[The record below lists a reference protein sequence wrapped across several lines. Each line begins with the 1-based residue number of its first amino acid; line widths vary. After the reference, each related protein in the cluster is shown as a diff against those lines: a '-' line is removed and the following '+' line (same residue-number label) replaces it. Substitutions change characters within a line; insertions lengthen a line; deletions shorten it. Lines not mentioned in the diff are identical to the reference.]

1 MHTETRRGAAPRAI
15 AVVILLLVS
24 LGGAAAQ
31 TSAAPEPEP
40 LPLPDPSQAPE
51 AGPLPGAAPAVSP
64 EPAALPTS
72 RYNIEFSGLSE
83 VARSSLERAAR
94 RELEAFATQTGSAA
108 DIADAAYAM
117 ELALRDQ
124 GYAQAVVRFRFFR
137 ETAPDGNDAVR
148 RVYLTNARNWRT
160 ATGVQF
166 TVEEGRKY
174 RLGEIGFTG
183 AQAYDPEY
191 LREFF
196 QLPQEGLFGSGP
208 EIFVEDAV
216 DSGVTGIEELYLLD
230 GYYDVAIEP
239 LPPVYSRDG
248 TADVT
253 IAVTEGPRYTLEDQT
268 IGSEDLNEDQIRV
281 LSRSLPAQGQPY
293 YTRLAAEAAT
303 VLRNTLGNWGF
314 QAEVRY
320 DVRMERLTPE
330 RGSVSVTYTVEAG
343 KPLMFLDYRIINEGD
358 RPLRTR
364 EFLITSRFPFE
375 PGDTIDRGRL
385 NLGLSRLYSLGIFRA
400 IEVEVIPTVESEGPL
415 QPAVIEIRLRE
426 DDSRFVEAAAGWGTW
441 ELLRGSIRY
450 TDLNLFGTGRAWTL
464 DASASIRGY
473 AVGLNIQDRVLFGP
487 ASLLSANVRYRYAAE
502 PSFTVTEGNAS
513 LLFGYSIGT
522 WWNFEASYTYSLSR
536 AVSTGTVPET
546 EDELFTTGRVGVQ
559 GSFDTRNSALLPS
572 TGVHLGAGV
581 SLSSR
586 LLGSERDF
594 LQYSFRGETYL
605 GLFGF
610 GVLALTARYETKQI
624 LDSGGTLPIQERYFL
639 GGGDSIRSFG
649 RNTLSPVGPEGEAEG
664 GLTAARATVE
674 LRFPVWRELHLAL
687 FSDLGVVS
695 PSTFSLDGAF
705 GTAFGAGLRYY
716 LPVGPIRLDAAY
728 NPGEL
733 HADTNRWELVFA
745 VGFNF

>member
-1 MHTETRRGAAPRAI
+1 MHEKTHFRAAPRTVA
-15 AVVILLLVS
+15 AAFLLLVS
-24 LGGAAAQ
+24 LCRTAAQ
-31 TSAAPEPEP
+31 SPPAPESGPVP
-40 LPLPDPSQAPE
+40 FPDPSQAPE
-51 AGPLPGAAPAVSP
+51 AGPFLVPDPAGAP
-64 EPAALPTS
+64 EPAALPTAS
-72 RYNIEFSGLSE
+72 YTIEFSGLRNVS
-83 VARSSLERAAR
+83 RSALERAAR
-94 RELEAFATQTGSAA
+94 RELDAFVSENGSAS

-117 ELALRDQ
+117 ELALRDL
-124 GYAQAVVRFRFFR
+124 GFARAVVRFRFFR
-137 ETAPDGNDAVR
+137 ETAANENGAAR
-148 RVYLTNARNWRT
+148 RVYLTNPRNWRT

-166 TVEEGRKY
+166 AVEEGRKY
-174 RLGEIGFTG
+174 RLGEISFTG
-183 AQAYDPEY
+183 ARAYAPAY
-191 LREFF
+191 LRQFF
-196 QLPQEGLFGSGP
+196 RFPQEGLFGTGA

-216 DSGVTGIEELYLLD
+216 KTGVTGIEELYLLD
-230 GYYDVAIEP
+230 GYYDVSIER
-239 LPPVYSRDG
+239 LPPVFSPDG

-253 IAVTEGPRYTLEDQT
+253 ITIAEGPRYTLEAQR
-268 IGSEDLNEDQIRV
+268 IVAGDLNEDQIRV
-281 LSRSLPAQGQPY
+281 LLHTLPAQGQPY

-303 VLRNTLGNWGF
+303 VLRNTLGDWGF
-314 QAEVRY
+314 RAEVRY
-320 DVRMERLTPE
+320 DVRMERLSQE
-330 RGSVSVTYTVEAG
+330 RGNVSVTYSVTAG
-343 KPLMFLDYRIINEGD
+343 KPLMFLDYRVINEGD

-385 NLGLSRLYSLGIFRA
+385 TLGLSRLYSLGIFRA
-400 IEVEVIPTVESEGPL
+400 IEVEVIPTVESEGPF
-415 QPAVIEIRLRE
+415 QPAVIEIRVRE

-441 ELLRGSIRY
+441 ELLRGSVRY

-464 DASASIRGY
+464 DASANFRGY
-473 AVGLNIQDRVLFGP
+473 GVGMNIQDRVLFGP
-487 ASLLSANVRYRYAAE
+487 ASLLSANVRYRYAVE

-522 WWNFEASYTYSLSR
+522 LWNFEASYTYSLSR
-536 AVSTGTVPET
+536 AVSTGESPET

-559 GSFDTRNSALLPS
+559 GSFDTRNSALLPA
-572 TGVHLGAGV
+572 TGVLLSSGV

-586 LLGSERDF
+586 LLGSERSF
-594 LQYSFRGETYL
+594 LQYDIRGETYL

-610 GVLALTARYETKQI
+610 GVLALAARFETKQI
-624 LDSGGTLPIQERYFL
+624 LDAGGMLPIQERLFL
-639 GGGDSIRSFG
+639 GGDSVRSFG
-649 RNTLSPVGPEGEAEG
+649 RNMLSPVGPEGEAVG

-695 PSTFSLDGAF
+695 PSSFSLDGAF
-705 GTAFGAGLRYY
+705 GTAFGAGVRYY